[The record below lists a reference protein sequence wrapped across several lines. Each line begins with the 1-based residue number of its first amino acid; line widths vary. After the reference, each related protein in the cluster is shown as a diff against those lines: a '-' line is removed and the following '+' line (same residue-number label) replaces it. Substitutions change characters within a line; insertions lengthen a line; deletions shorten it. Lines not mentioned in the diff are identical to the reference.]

1 MQTII
6 SMALSFLLIVLLSA
20 GIAYL
25 IMRWCFSPKRHAELV
40 HKFDGIN
47 ISGLNAGAIV
57 LLSLGIAFVFSDIS
71 NVHIRAKT
79 SLLQE
84 ADALR
89 TLGRISLNI
98 EPEVGTPLMDA
109 TRAYASDVLQ
119 KEWPAMRQ
127 GDALSIRQGTR
138 SALTPLTVMSDIVY
152 DPFNFTKLQPLT
164 ASQLGNLVARIR
176 EYRLVRI
183 EISEYRIGSRGLTL
197 AILTLVASSVIL
209 SMAMLKK
216 PASQFLCIFS
226 FFVVSLFALYLAYA
240 SQNPFSGLDAIS
252 NAPLQEASDRLKIM
266 KLN

>member
-1 MQTII
+1 MHTII
-6 SMALSFLLIVLLSA
+6 SMALFFLLIVLLSA

-40 HKFDGIN
+40 HKYEGIN

-119 KEWPAMRQ
+119 KEWPAMR
-127 GDALSIRQGTR
+127 S
-138 SALTPLTVMSDIVY
+138 
-152 DPFNFTKLQPLT
+152 PF
-164 ASQLGNLVARIR
+164 
-176 EYRLVRI
+176 VRVL
-183 EISEYRIGSRGLTL
+183 EAPSHH
-197 AILTLVASSVIL
+197 
-209 SMAMLKK
+209 
-216 PASQFLCIFS
+216 
-226 FFVVSLFALYLAYA
+226 SL
-240 SQNPFSGLDAIS
+240 
-252 NAPLQEASDRLKIM
+252 
-266 KLN
+266 